1 MRKVILMAEPLR
13 NADELQKQLTEFQE
27 TQRQLQFVSNQKS
40 QLQMQVEEL
49 KMAEEEVGKAEK
61 GTIYRV
67 VGPLLLETSKTDAT
81 SDLKG
86 KKELFEM
93 RITVLSKQ
101 EDKLR
106 PRFDELRASLEKAIK
121 ENRLR

>member
-1 MRKVILMAEPLR
+1 MAEPLR
-13 NADELQKQLTEFQE
+13 NPDELQKQLNEFQE
-27 TQRQLQFVSNQKS
+27 TQRQLQFVSSQKS

-49 KMAEEEVGKAEK
+49 KMAEEELSKSEK
-61 GTIYRV
+61 GTIYRAA
-67 VGPLLLETSKTDAT
+67 GPLLIETSKTDA
-81 SDLKG
+81 SADLKG

-93 RITVLSKQ
+93 RVSVLSKQ

-106 PRFDELRASLEKAIK
+106 PRFDELRAVLEKAIK